1 MMMDKALSIGEL
13 AERSGISVRALRLYE
28 AEGLIKPVRTQAGR
42 RVYQTGDVERL
53 QQILLLKKAG
63 CTLGQIGQLLDR
75 QSFDPARLIDAQI
88 AALELTER
96 SLAQSLGL
104 LRAARRRLSDGEC
117 LSVDALCDLIKMGE
131 QSMSEENWKPVLDR
145 YYTAEEQDK
154 WRKAKEA
161 FGPKGEADYARQ
173 WADLV
178 AEIEAAIACKVAP
191 EDEHAQ
197 RLALRWYEL
206 QKPLVEKVGVE
217 VWNKA
222 SRMYQEMDQWQTPQV
237 QAPFSAAVYAFA
249 VQASNAARAKG
260 QIPPRQG

>member
-1 MMMDKALSIGEL
+1 MDKALSIGEL

-28 AEGLIKPVRTQAGR
+28 AEGLIKPLRTQAGR
-42 RVYQTGDVERL
+42 RAYQTRDVARL

-75 QSFDPARLIDAQI
+75 QPFEPARLIDAQI
-88 AALELTER
+88 EALEQTER
-96 SLAQSLGL
+96 NLTQSLGL

-145 YYTAEEQDK
+145 YYTPEEQEK
-154 WRKAKEA
+154 WRQAKAA
-161 FGPKGEADYARQ
+161 FSPEGEADYARQ

-197 RLALRWYEL
+197 RLAVRWYEL

-237 QAPFSAAVYAFA
+237 QAPFSAAVYGFA
-249 VQASNAARAKG
+249 VQAANAARATG
-260 QIPPRQG
+260 LIPPRKG